1 MVNAEIV
8 PSTYS
13 KYAHPTSSAGQRMQP
28 CYPEAAPP
36 AADTRAPISL
46 PRLLCFSLTSQKETA
61 LFLRALQEKLSVAFR
76 GLLMGRDV

>member
-8 PSTYS
+8 PSTHR
-13 KYAHPTSSAGQRMQP
+13 KYVHETSSAGQRMQP

-36 AADTRAPISL
+36 ATDTRAPISL

-61 LFLRALQEKLSVAFR
+61 LFLKASHEKPSVAFR
-76 GLLMGRDV
+76 GLLVGRDV